1 MSQSPPTTP
10 PGAAGDTTTHPRA
23 AAYAEQRRHTE
34 IDEKILD
41 RIARRAA
48 LSVPGVIE
56 HASGLNRLTGR
67 SLPRFDIRVAPAER
81 AASVDAQIAVRWPS
95 PVVAVAQATRE
106 TVAEWIEHT
115 TGVPV
120 VAVNVDVVTLVA
132 ADGST
137 SSASGTPGA
146 GSAHGRRDQVT
157 VDELLAAPRTPEL
170 HRIYADPLD
179 VVSPETEE
187 RLIPR
192 ELQHPQPID
201 DVTLTPVSAGELPVV
216 RHVTAPEPPVV
227 RSVEAPRPV
236 DVRHPE
242 APEPQP
248 LTPVSVPPAPHVA
261 SVETP
266 APHPL
271 TAVVTPRP
279 VQPAAV
285 PTPPEPE
292 LRRIPTP
299 RGLPVQRLPRQ
310 PEPEVYVPRVPTGRE
325 LRPVGRADG
334 LRLTRDIPTPEG
346 LPVRTIPTPEG
357 LPVDAVPTPQGL
369 DVTIYPQSR
378 RRDLDEVH
386 VRPTPV
392 IDVDVP
398 AETHGTREVTVRPSR
413 QRARLEY
420 QLGLR
425 ADDPDA
431 DASHGDG
438 SAADDTG
445 ADGAGTKGAGT
456 GTDGTATA
464 TRSTAA
470 HGHASPASTG
480 SGSTTARER
489 GDQ

>member
-56 HASGLNRLTGR
+56 HSSGLNRLTGR

-132 ADGST
+132 ADGTT
-137 SSASGTPGA
+137 SSGAGTPGA

-201 DVTLTPVSAGELPVV
+201 DVTLTPVSAGELPEV

-248 LTPVSVPPAPHVA
+248 
-261 SVETP
+261 
-266 APHPL
+266 
-271 TAVVTPRP
+271 
-279 VQPAAV
+279 
-285 PTPPEPE
+285 
-292 LRRIPTP
+292 RRIPTP

-310 PEPEVYVPRVPTGRE
+310 PEPQVYVPRVPTGRE

-378 RRDLDEVH
+378 RRDLDEIH

-398 AETHGTREVTVRPSR
+398 AETHGTREVTVRPSL
-413 QRARLEY
+413 QRARMEY
-420 QLGLR
+420 ELGLR

-431 DASHGDG
+431 GAS
-438 SAADDTG
+438 
-445 ADGAGTKGAGT
+445 
-456 GTDGTATA
+456 
-464 TRSTAA
+464 AA